1 MDLTNGTPV
10 AVPPTPVSRGVERGV
25 YVFFDVM
32 NWRRERR
39 DFVLAYDEL
48 DSRFA
53 SVGLMSGNGAI
64 GSAMAG
70 PPPLLSGREGVMVS
84 AA

>member
-1 MDLTNGTPV
+1 M
-10 AVPPTPVSRGVERGV
+10 

-39 DFVLAYDEL
+39 EFVLAYDEL

-53 SVGLMSGNGAI
+53 SVGLMSGAVPGNGAV
-64 GSAMAG
+64 GGTMGGPALSA
-70 PPPLLSGREGVMVS
+70 GREGVMAS